1 MSMENLPNRSLHFAG
16 LRRFLLALSHH
27 PLARVAGMLFMIGMA
42 SVLIMDW
49 IVMPLYT
56 RHGDEVEMPNVTKM
70 RFEEAKRP
78 VEAAGFVL
86 VKEEE
91 RYSDQHPNGYV
102 IEQNPPPHTM
112 VKPGRRVYVVV
123 SRGEKRVLMPN
134 LIERSQRDAELIL
147 RNHRLELGAVDQDF
161 SSLHPQGVVIRQ
173 SVPPNAEVTTNTRV
187 NITISIGGE
196 SAQYIVPAVEG
207 RIFNDALK
215 RIKEAG
221 LRVGQI
227 TYTVAPDLLP
237 ETVIRQT
244 PSASTV
250 VEKDSAIDLELSTLP
265 GDSGGQAQ

>member
-1 MSMENLPNRSLHFAG
+1 MPIENFSNRTLRFEK
-16 LRRFLLALSHH
+16 LRRVLLALSHQ
-27 PLARVAGMLFMIGMA
+27 PFMRVAGMLFILAVAG
-42 SVLIMDW
+42 VLIMDW

-56 RHGDEVEMPNVTKM
+56 RHGDEFEMPDITKM
-70 RFEEAKRP
+70 RFEEATRP
-78 VEAAGFVL
+78 VEEAGFVL

-91 RYSDQHPNGYV
+91 RYSAQYPNGYI

-112 VKPGRRVYVVV
+112 VKTGRRVYVVV

-134 LIERSQRDAELIL
+134 LIERSPRDAELIL
-147 RNHRLELGAVDQDF
+147 RNHRLELGAIEHDF
-161 SSLHPQGVVIRQ
+161 SNLHPEGVVIRQ
-173 SVPPNAEVTTNTRV
+173 SVPPSAEITAGTRV
-187 NITISIGGE
+187 NITVSKGGE
-196 SAQYIVPAVEG
+196 PSQFIVPAVEG

-244 PSASTV
+244 PTANTV
-250 VEKDSAIDLELSTLP
+250 VEKDSAVDLELSSLSN
-265 GDSGGQAQ
+265 DASGQ